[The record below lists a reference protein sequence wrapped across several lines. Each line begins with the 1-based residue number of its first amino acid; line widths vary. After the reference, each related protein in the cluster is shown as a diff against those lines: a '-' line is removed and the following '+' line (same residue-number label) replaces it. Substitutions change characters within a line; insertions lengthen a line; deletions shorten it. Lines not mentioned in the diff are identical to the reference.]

1 MSEVTLWFRNEYMID
16 VQVTKE
22 SLNFKNKLSPYIGMT
37 LRGRVEKTY
46 LRGSLVYDNCEQG
59 WKATGK
65 LL

>member
-1 MSEVTLWFRNEYMID
+1 MID